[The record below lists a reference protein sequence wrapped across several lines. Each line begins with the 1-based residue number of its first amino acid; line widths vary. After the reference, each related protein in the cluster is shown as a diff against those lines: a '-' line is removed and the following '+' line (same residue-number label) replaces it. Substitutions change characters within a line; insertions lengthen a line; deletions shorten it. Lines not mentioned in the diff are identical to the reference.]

1 MLIQTTRFGP
11 LDVDESKII
20 HFSEGLPGFNHVKDY
35 VIIPIPQ
42 YYPFH
47 CMQAV
52 QQPDLAFAV
61 ADPWELF
68 PDYMPQIGDDDE
80 SFLELRS
87 PSDAAVY
94 VMAVIPPDLKNITVN
109 LMAPLVINANSR
121 KGRQVIVFGNYSTR
135 ERLPHQQSIAV

>member
-11 LDVDESKII
+11 LDVDESKVIT
-20 HFSEGLPGFNHVKDY
+20 FPEGLPGFNHVKDY

-52 QQPDLAFAV
+52 NQPDLAFAV

-80 SFLELRS
+80 AFLELRS
-87 PSDAAVY
+87 PNDAAVY

-109 LMAPLVINANSR
+109 LMAPLVINAASR